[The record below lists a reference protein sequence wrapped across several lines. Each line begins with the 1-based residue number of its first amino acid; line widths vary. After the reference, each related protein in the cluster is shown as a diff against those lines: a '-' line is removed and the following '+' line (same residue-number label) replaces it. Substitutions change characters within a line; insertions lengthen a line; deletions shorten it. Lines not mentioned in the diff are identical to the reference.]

1 MEIKGVQSNL
11 YTTAIPLL
19 ANPKDIDLSS
29 VVTDITKIS
38 QAKDLKLSA
47 KGRSVKEFA
56 AAGGSHRTK
65 ALEKV
70 LEKLE
75 KKIKGLKA
83 KVESLEEGEGQKELK
98 EELECIKA
106 KKAGLGK
113 WTVILYDEGK
123 CSLD

>member
-1 MEIKGVQSNL
+1 MKIKDVQSNL

-19 ANPKDIDLSS
+19 AIPKDINISS
-29 VVTDITKIS
+29 VITDITKIL

-47 KGRSVKEFA
+47 KSKSVKDFT
-56 AAGGSHRTK
+56 AAGGSDRTK

-75 KKIKGLKA
+75 IKVKGLKA
-83 KVESLEEGEGQKELK
+83 KVESLEEGEEQKELK

-106 KKAGLGK
+106 KKAVLGK

-123 CSLD
+123 CPLD